1 MGVWE
6 CGMQKRHNHTQSHS
20 SVLDENGFVFNF
32 QCFSLSYI
40 YPEERFFYM
49 MEAIMCAD
57 FGQNNAMMSVLN
69 INIRIY
75 LYLTIATS
83 SSTLASFERYKH
95 SGFFLAVL
103 FST

>member
-1 MGVWE
+1 
-6 CGMQKRHNHTQSHS
+6 
-20 SVLDENGFVFNF
+20 
-32 QCFSLSYI
+32 
-40 YPEERFFYM
+40 
-49 MEAIMCAD
+49 MCAD